1 MSGGHFNYF
10 YGQIRDIL
18 GGEMEDP
25 ELNAL
30 VEDFADLCKDLEWLK
45 SGDDSEE
52 TYRTKRLETVNGRS
66 GRLMSSTFSRPLR
79 SSSIFLIYPI
89 LMISFCETGRRI

>member
-52 TYRTKRLETVNGRS
+52 TYRKSVRKFKKKWLRGEDVKRLKGIIDEQIQQKKDELYR
-66 GRLMSSTFSRPLR
+66 
-79 SSSIFLIYPI
+79 
-89 LMISFCETGRRI
+89 MIGVVPRKRI